1 MCRRE
6 SIQRLGLI
14 SPRVQLLHLSHHLIR
29 LTYHQAIDTTTS
41 LRISVHQSAHFIH
54 SLQYFINHAIYRA
67 QDFGRRFLHV
77 RSCADHRHATTA
89 TNIIENHSPKLN
101 TSAFVALQAV
111 G

>member
-1 MCRRE
+1 VSRSNDLASFLRA
-6 SIQRLGLI
+6 SNFFI
-14 SPRVQLLHLSHHLIR
+14 SP
-29 LTYHQAIDTTTS
+29 TTS
-41 LRISVHQSAHFIH
+41 SDSHIIKPSTPQQPFASLFINQRISFIH
-54 SLQYFINHAIYRA
+54 SLQYFINHAIYHA

-89 TNIIENHSPKLN
+89 TNIIEHHSPKLN